1 MRFFL
6 VFITFMVLPWWV
18 MAQQKSYYS
27 QYMANNY
34 LLNPAIT
41 GIEDYTD
48 ISLGSRKQWV
58 GIDGA
63 PFTTYLSVHH
73 RLGGSVARG
82 RSQQASQKT
91 SSFGSS
97 DQRTSNIRNSEPR
110 HGIGG
115 IIVYDKIG
123 PFSRTEASLSYA
135 YHLPLSSDIKVASGV
150 SAGLIQQ
157 SMNPDDLNFQDD
169 GDAADAGWNMF
180 KPNLALGL
188 WLYGS
193 NFYIGAS
200 GTQLFANTV
209 NFDNII
215 DENNELYNHY
225 FLTAAYKFD
234 VSYRVS
240 IIPSVMTKWTQPSP
254 GTIDYNLKVI
264 YDQRMWGGLSF
275 RQNDSFAVMAGISV
289 SPAWG
294 VSYSYDYGISS
305 LGRNSSGSHEV
316 VLSARLFNMQ
326 KVLCPQNMW

>member
-1 MRFFL
+1 MRFI
-6 VFITFMVLPWWV
+6 ITFIAITLLPWLAL
-18 MAQQKSYYS
+18 AQQKSYYS

-58 GIDGA
+58 GIEGS
-63 PFTTYLSVHH
+63 PFTTYVSVHH
-73 RLGGSVARG
+73 KLGGSVSRG
-82 RSQQASQKT
+82 GRQEASQKT
-91 SSFGSS
+91 SSFGS
-97 DQRTSNIRNSEPR
+97 NSSRYNRSSAASR
-110 HGIGG
+110 HGIGA
-115 IIVYDKIG
+115 IVVHDRIG

-135 YHLPLSSDIKVASGV
+135 FHLPLSSDIKVASGV

-157 SMNPDDLNFQDD
+157 SVNPDKLNFRDADD
-169 GDAADAGWNMF
+169 PADVGWNMF
-180 KPNLALGL
+180 KPNLALGF

-193 NFYIGAS
+193 DFYIGAS

-234 VSYRVS
+234 VSYMVS

-264 YDQRMWGGLSF
+264 YDQRMWGGVSF
-275 RQNDSFAVMAGISV
+275 RQHDSFAVMAGISIN
-289 SPAWG
+289 PAWG
-294 VSYSYDYGISS
+294 VSYSYDYGINSI
-305 LGRNSSGSHEV
+305 GRNSSGSHEV
-316 VLSARLFNMQ
+316 VLSARLFNSQ
-326 KVLCPQNMW
+326 RVLCPQNMW

>member
-1 MRFFL
+1 MRFLLIFISL
-6 VFITFMVLPWWV
+6 MVFPWWV
-18 MAQQKSYYS
+18 MAQQKAYYS

-48 ISLGSRKQWV
+48 VSLGSRKQWV

-73 RLGGSVARG
+73 RLGGSVVRTRARE
-82 RSQQASQKT
+82 ASQKT

-97 DQRTSNIRNSEPR
+97 NHRVSNIRSSEPR

-115 IIVYDKIG
+115 LIIHDKIG

-135 YHLPLSSDIKVASGV
+135 FHLPLSADIKIASGV

-157 SMNPDDLNFQDD
+157 SLNPDDLNFRDP
-169 GDAADAGWNMF
+169 GDQADVGWNMF

-193 NFYIGAS
+193 DFYIGAS

-209 NFDNII
+209 DFDNII
-215 DENNELYNHY
+215 DENNELLNHY

-240 IIPSVMTKWTQPSP
+240 LVPSVMTKWTQPSP
-254 GTIDYNLKVI
+254 GTIDYNIKVI
-264 YDQRMWGGLSF
+264 YDQQMWAGLSF
-275 RQNDSFAVMAGISV
+275 RQNDSFAVMAGISLNPTW
-289 SPAWG
+289 S

-305 LGRNSSGSHEV
+305 LGRASSGSHEV
-316 VLSARLFNMQ
+316 ILSARLFNMQ